1 MVNEVATE
9 RGATGTQVAVA
20 WVLAQRRHRGVVIP
34 ILGVRT
40 EAQLRDNLGTP
51 DIELTEEELGRLDA
65 ASRIEPGFPLD
76 FGGARLAYGETFKLI
91 DDQRGLV
98 DPLV

>member
-65 ASRIEPGFPLD
+65 ASRIEPGFLLD